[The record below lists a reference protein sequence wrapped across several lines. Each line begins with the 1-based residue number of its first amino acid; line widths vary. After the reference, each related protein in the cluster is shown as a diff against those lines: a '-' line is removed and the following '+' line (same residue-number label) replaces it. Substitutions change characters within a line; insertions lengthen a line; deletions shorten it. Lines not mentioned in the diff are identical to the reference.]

1 MKKYLLQIIVFV
13 IIGTISLLMVLGLYL
28 SRPSNQTVIMPKNFE
43 DIVYEGTYAS
53 VLRAEDNKICALLMH
68 GIRSNRSSMITRSIF
83 LQKNGITSLLIDL
96 QAHGETPGNEITF
109 GIKESL
115 DARNG
120 LEYLQKKEN
129 CEKVIAI
136 GQSLGGASALLGVGP
151 IEVDALILESVYPTI
166 VDAIKDRIEIRLG
179 RIGRFLAPILYLQIP
194 LRINASLDELKPID
208 ALKKVYVPVFIIS
221 GTNDQHTKI
230 DETKRLYEAANE
242 KKRLWL
248 VNGAEHE
255 DLYSY
260 DPIRY
265 EANIL
270 DFIDKSL

>member
-53 VLRAEDNKICALLMH
+53 VLRAEENKICALLMH

>member
-1 MKKYLLQIIVFV
+1 MKNHLLQIIVFV

-28 SRPSNQTVIMPKNFE
+28 SRPSNQTVIMPRNFE

-53 VLRAEDNKICALLMH
+53 VLRAEENKICALLMH
-68 GIRSNRSSMITRSIF
+68 GIRSNRSSMIKRSIF
-83 LQKNGITSLLIDL
+83 LQKNGITSLLIDM

-179 RIGRFLAPILYLQIP
+179 RIGRFLAPMLYLQIP